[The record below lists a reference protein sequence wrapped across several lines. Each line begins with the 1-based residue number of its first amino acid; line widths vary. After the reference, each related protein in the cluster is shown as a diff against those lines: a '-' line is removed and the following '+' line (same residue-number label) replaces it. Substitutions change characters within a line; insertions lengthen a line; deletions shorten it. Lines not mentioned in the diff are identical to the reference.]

1 MVRIE
6 ELLERLDKED
16 LKGIIGSLCENDDNV
31 RRIVE
36 DRVKKSLVFDSE
48 RVYED
53 VNRTIVRLDDYAF
66 LEAGIVGGGKSVSDI
81 YSEEKAS
88 AAIAEA
94 IFSDFYERA
103 ELMIE
108 LGMLCEARSFISAIS
123 KGIRRCHKDGRSTIM
138 VVSRDFPIRYAD
150 NLESYLNT
158 DDILGGFGKR

>member
-1 MVRIE
+1 MVGTE
-6 ELLERLDKED
+6 ELLERLDKDD
-16 LKGIIGSLCENDDNV
+16 LKGIIGSLCENDENI

-36 DRVKKSLVFDSE
+36 DYVRKSLDFDSE
-48 RVYED
+48 SIYED
-53 VNRTIVRLDDYAF
+53 VNRTIARLDDYAF

-81 YSEEKAS
+81 YSEEKAA

-94 IFSDFYERA
+94 MFSDFYERV

-108 LGMLCEARSFISAIS
+108 LGMLCEARAFISAVS
-123 KGIRRCHKDGRSTIM
+123 KGLRRCHKDGRSTIM
-138 VVSRDFPIRYAD
+138 TVSRDFPLRYAD